1 MLLFNFLLPPNL
13 KNVLAKITGMG
24 FGKTTLIRSYW
35 SDVEGKGHQGMNELV
50 KSPSYRASD

>member
-1 MLLFNFLLPPNL
+1 
-13 KNVLAKITGMG
+13 MG